1 MEKRSAPIVPALW
14 GAAILLLT
22 VQVATSAL
30 LRYFADG
37 DPPPPPIIANAFADP
52 FLAVHVAA
60 GVTALVVG
68 PLQFL
73 ASIRTR
79 APMLHRA
86 IGMTYVGACAISLP
100 ASLMLAA
107 GTTAGPVAG
116 VGFAILGALLAVFTW
131 LGLRAAIERRFADH
145 RRWMLRSYAMT
156 ATAITLRL
164 MLPAAGFLGIDFLPA
179 YQAIA
184 WLSWMTNL
192 ALVEFY
198 IRRNRGAAVGQ
209 PALAVA

>member
-1 MEKRSAPIVPALW
+1 MGRKFAPVVPTLW

-22 VQVATSAL
+22 LQVATTAL

-37 DPPPPPIIANAFADP
+37 EPPPPIVANAFANH

-68 PLQFL
+68 PLQFV
-73 ASIRTR
+73 ASIRKRMPT
-79 APMLHRA
+79 LHRA
-86 IGMTYVGACAISLP
+86 IGMTYVAACAVSLP

-107 GTTAGPVAG
+107 GTTSGPVAG
-116 VGFAILGALLAVFTW
+116 AGFAILGLLLAVFTW

-145 RRWMLRSYAMT
+145 RLWMLRSYAMT

-164 MLPAAGFLGIDFLPA
+164 MLPAAGLLGFDFLPA

-192 ALVEFY
+192 ALVEYY
-198 IRRNRGAAVGQ
+198 IRRNPGSAAGQ
-209 PALAVA
+209 PALAAA